1 MNFCKGGL
9 NRIALTAVGRTLIIW
24 QCSSTIF
31 AGPQIMQKARCR
43 LLFSISE
50 TIGVM

>member
-24 QCSSTIF
+24 QCSTTIF
-31 AGPQIMQKARCR
+31 AGLEIMQKACSL

-50 TIGVM
+50 TIGVI